1 VGHER
6 EQRNG
11 HQQVAIQLAEDD
23 LADRTQAA
31 LGGDQQRAAE
41 QRQPG
46 EDGNAREQ
54 KQYQAGEDQ
63 CDRQSP
69 SS

>member
-1 VGHER
+1 VRHEC
-6 EQRNG
+6 EQRDRD
-11 HQQVAIQLAEDD
+11 QQVAVELAEDD
-23 LADRTQAA
+23 FGDRAQPALAE
-31 LGGDQQRAAE
+31 QQRAAE